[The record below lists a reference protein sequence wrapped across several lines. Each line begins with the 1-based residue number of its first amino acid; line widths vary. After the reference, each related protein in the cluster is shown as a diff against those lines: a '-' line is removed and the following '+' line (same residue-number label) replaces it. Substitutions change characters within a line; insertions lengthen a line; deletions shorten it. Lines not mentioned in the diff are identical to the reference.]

1 MCGLFIS
8 VNDSNIDFNNLLAT
22 ITHRGPDSSKTMS
35 DSNWQ
40 FGFNRLSIVGNN
52 EHDQPFR
59 KSGSREILCF
69 NGEIY
74 NFRQLAADFL
84 RGKDNYTSDT
94 EVLYDLLSQ
103 YGESILSEID
113 GIFAF
118 VFFDPEKKRVIV
130 ARDEFGVKPLFYG
143 FKNTQAYISSELQP
157 INNLLNCS
165 FDSSGLY
172 EHLTFG
178 HSLNGKTIYENIFEF
193 SSGEYVI
200 FDLDF
205 KEIQRANIYEHNDL
219 SSGDH
224 VADYYR
230 RDKSAKT

>member
-118 VFFDPEKKRVIV
+118 VFFDPEK
-130 ARDEFGVKPLFYG
+130 
-143 FKNTQAYISSELQP
+143 
-157 INNLLNCS
+157 
-165 FDSSGLY
+165 SG
-172 EHLTFG
+172 
-178 HSLNGKTIYENIFEF
+178 
-193 SSGEYVI
+193 
-200 FDLDF
+200 
-205 KEIQRANIYEHNDL
+205 
-219 SSGDH
+219 
-224 VADYYR
+224 
-230 RDKSAKT
+230 

>member
-1 MCGLFIS
+1 
-8 VNDSNIDFNNLLAT
+8 
-22 ITHRGPDSSKTMS
+22 MS

-113 GIFAF
+113 GILLLFSLTQ
-118 VFFDPEKKRVIV
+118 KK
-130 ARDEFGVKPLFYG
+130 AG
-143 FKNTQAYISSELQP
+143 
-157 INNLLNCS
+157 NCCS
-165 FDSSGLY
+165 
-172 EHLTFG
+172 
-178 HSLNGKTIYENIFEF
+178 
-193 SSGEYVI
+193 
-200 FDLDF
+200 
-205 KEIQRANIYEHNDL
+205 R
-219 SSGDH
+219 
-224 VADYYR
+224 
-230 RDKSAKT
+230 